1 MATGHLVIN
10 LSKKDKAVVSD
21 EKYSGDSY
29 KENFASSKPVLER
42 MTAKLK
48 HTQTPVSIFLSLK
61 IFIRKKLKEP
71 GVGGKEI
78 RKNKVI
84 WRLYWQAF
92 CASTSR
98 ESSKG
103 EKKASIFPEDRLF
116 CWHSSTLDMLLM
128 NRRLERERGQACKLV
143 TTTTKARFLCQRQ
156 HGVSPQRLICSTE
169 SVRVQDKKLCCQM
182 NESQKPKYRIIS
194 CAN

>member
-42 MTAKLK
+42 TTAKLK
-48 HTQTPVSIFLSLK
+48 HTQTPVSIFLGLK

-78 RKNKVI
+78 RKNKVMMEVV
-84 WRLYWQAF
+84 L
-92 CASTSR
+92 T
-98 ESSKG
+98 G
-103 EKKASIFPEDRLF
+103 
-116 CWHSSTLDMLLM
+116 
-128 NRRLERERGQACKLV
+128 
-143 TTTTKARFLCQRQ
+143 FLCQ
-156 HGVSPQRLICSTE
+156 H
-169 SVRVQDKKLCCQM
+169 K
-182 NESQKPKYRIIS
+182 
-194 CAN
+194 